1 MKASFAAIFRRG
13 GCKAELFGTTTAT
26 AGGGGGAAAPSS
38 AQAAQQQQQ
47 QQEPVAADAL
57 LVSRKLDE
65 LCAAWSQPRG
75 GSVVWRR
82 S

>member
-13 GCKAELFGTTTAT
+13 GTKAELFGTT
-26 AGGGGGAAAPSS
+26 AGGGGGGGSAAA
-38 AQAAQQQQQ
+38 AAQQQKQQQ
-47 QQEPVAADAL
+47 QQEPTTADAL

-75 GSVVWRR
+75 G
-82 S
+82 